1 MEYQVI
7 WRRNKDVSCNKPHK
21 GGNLYLD
28 MASPLE
34 THEVLNELHNYML
47 ENIPTARY
55 ITVYYYDH
63 CVATSDRTSEE
74 EEWTT
79 ACLKREE
86 AKVYTQTIT
95 PYDWRKKAGT
105 KRYETTNRTIT

>member
-7 WRRNKDVSCNKPHK
+7 WRRNKDVSCNKIHK

-34 THEVLNELHNYML
+34 SHEVLNELHNYML

-63 CVATSDRTSEE
+63 CVATSDRTH
-74 EEWTT
+74 
-79 ACLKREE
+79 E

-95 PYDWRKKAGT
+95 PYDWHKKAGT
-105 KRYETTNRTIT
+105 ERYETTNRTIT